1 MPSPGIEDDIA
12 EEPQEEDADEG
23 IDVDEEEDE
32 MADFIV
38 DEVDEDGEPVRRK
51 KTKKKKVVS
60 TTGVV
65 SSHALREA
73 QEIFGDVTGLLEEYE
88 QMKDARAAEEAPAQE
103 EHEPGEDREQ
113 TRAIQIAEK
122 HFDPEILKESYLTR
136 KDETIRRADI
146 PERMQMQEIPQL
158 HYVDYD
164 QEARWI
170 YEQLFSISAPQRL
183 AKTILEQGRREEV
196 RNGRLFMRSEPR
208 TQRMIQEWREN
219 EQEQIALL
227 ASIRD
232 VLYFLREDN
241 LEVPAI
247 AMYRK
252 DYCGELLNYRAED
265 VPSLVTHDEAAR
277 SDGNLAAGE
286 VKLDTRFVRRWDILW
301 AIEMWDVKWRFLQ
314 HRCESL
320 VTAYNVA
327 LSAAQNL
334 GDEKMTE
341 GIQTCLESIV
351 ESSTSEQLNDLDAK
365 FQLLQPPQEAMS
377 QAIDALS
384 LEELDTNQRNR
395 LLSRFRKPGS
405 GMGRLGRKKSHHEKL
420 MEGIGMSAEELSDN
434 IISNYKKH
442 APADP
447 RLPASEMLVD
457 LVEEQTSRDMVMREV
472 IRLAAEEIA
481 AEPVLRRM
489 VRGMYRSSASISTI
503 PTIDGAR
510 VVDPFHPKFAHI
522 KRLRS
527 KPLALFYG
535 TSDFLAINAA
545 EEDGLIIVSMGMP
558 DAQKAQLSSQLQDLF
573 LSEGVNAA
581 AQSWNDVRRGIIYV
595 ALNEIILPA
604 LEQELRVHL
613 LAEARECVKHTCRD
627 SIWERVSSAPYR
639 PKAVHASNS
648 DEEVIPDI
656 RIMSCVCGPGKP
668 PTTFVMLDAAGKLVD
683 ILMCG
688 TFVGR
693 PPLKRPDATMPK
705 NVREDIERLAKFIAK
720 HSPHVLAFSASSFNY
735 ASVKDELIQEAIN
748 QVVDDMPGSLP
759 VETGMI
765 EVVWC
770 EPSVAKLWALSALS
784 TRELGEQPQNVREGV
799 ALARYMKDPAALIAA
814 LAGSHG
820 KEVLSLSQHPLQDY
834 LSKEERLGVMAESII
849 TAINQ
854 IGVDINLTVQNE
866 WLSWTLQFVSGLGP
880 RKAKAMLNAIIK
892 SGGAVQARREVMD
905 LANMGKVVFSN
916 CAGSLRI
923 VEHANV
929 IGENDFE
936 PIDGT
941 RIHPEDYELVREL
954 AKSAFGQTMLEE
966 ELMIDRL
973 FDDPTVLDSIDA
985 DILAAEVESRMQ
997 VKKHANFV
1005 DVILEIRQPYRDMRR
1020 KWQKPTTIQIFN
1032 YLAGES
1038 ASFLRRGR
1046 LVQATVKF
1054 VYRDFVVVVL
1064 DESGIPGF
1072 IDHFD
1077 VSDQN
1082 LGYNEVRDL
1091 LQPGA
1096 SLTARIVDILPQGK
1110 SLDDIGPSRLA
1121 FIQLCTRGSV
1131 LQNNAAYEQELEARD
1146 LFYSS
1151 AKTDQ
1156 EVAAERAQRQRA
1168 AEIAKRKDKTFSR
1181 LVNHNMFQNRDVK
1194 EVDLEFQADGSQG
1207 DFLFTPVAGK
1217 FDRILLTLFF
1227 HRGMESV
1234 VISHHLIREG
1244 EKEIAR
1250 TGKGQSMAS
1259 KLQLGKPLTVIGI
1272 DGTPIG
1278 TYEDLDEI
1286 CGRCIDPL
1294 VRNMLAF
1301 TGHPKFREG
1310 SEEGL
1315 EKVVKSAREAKPNVI
1330 PYFLAVSYR
1339 HPGAYYLCYLVSRN
1353 HPRREYIFPLP
1364 DGYKFR
1370 DRTFS
1375 NIDHMINWWKSN
1387 YFKKNK

>member
-1 MPSPGIEDDIA
+1 M
-12 EEPQEEDADEG
+12 G

-38 DEVDEDGEPVRRK
+38 DEVDEDGEPVRKK

-88 QMKDARAAEEAPAQE
+88 QMKEARAAEEAPAQE
-103 EHEPGEDREQ
+103 EDEPGADGEQ
-113 TRAIQIAEK
+113 NKAIEIAAK

-136 KDETIRRADI
+136 KDETIRRVDV
-146 PERMQMQEIPQL
+146 PERIQMQEIPQL
-158 HYVDYD
+158 QYVDYD

-170 YEQLFSISAPQRL
+170 YDQLFSSSAPQRL
-183 AKTILEQGRREEV
+183 AKTILEQGRKEEV
-196 RNGRLFMRSEPR
+196 RNGRLFMRAEPR
-208 TQRMIQEWREN
+208 TPKMIQEWRDN

-227 ASIRD
+227 AAIRD

-241 LEVPAI
+241 LEVPTI

-265 VPSLVTHDEAAR
+265 VPLLVSHDEAAR
-277 SDGNLAAGE
+277 SDGNLVAGQ
-286 VKLDTRFVRRWDILW
+286 VKLETRLLRRWDILW
-301 AIEMWDVKWRFLQ
+301 AIETWDVKWRFLQ
-314 HRCESL
+314 HRCETL
-320 VTAYNVA
+320 AKTYNVA
-327 LSAAQNL
+327 LSAARNL
-334 GDEKMTE
+334 GDEKKIQ
-341 GIQTCLESIV
+341 GIQVCLDRIA

-365 FQLLQPPQEAMS
+365 FQLLQPSQDAMTEAIEAMS
-377 QAIDALS
+377 LD
-384 LEELDTNQRNR
+384 ELDTSQRSR
-395 LLSRFRKPGS
+395 LLSRLRKPSS
-405 GMGRLGRKKSHHEKL
+405 GMGRLGRKKSYHEKL

-434 IISNYKKH
+434 IMSNYKKY
-442 APADP
+442 APVDP
-447 RLPASEMLVD
+447 RSPASEMLVE
-457 LVEEQTSRDMVMREV
+457 LVEEQSNRDMVMREV
-472 IRLAAEEIA
+472 IRLAAEDIA
-481 AEPVLRRM
+481 AEPELRKL
-489 VRGMYRSSASISTI
+489 VRDMYRSSASISTI

-510 VVDPFHPKFAHI
+510 VIDPFHPKFAHI

-535 TSDFLAINAA
+535 TGDFLAINAA
-545 EEDGLIIVSMGMP
+545 EEDGLIKVSMGMP
-558 DAQKAQLSSQLQDLF
+558 ETQKSQLSSQLQDLF

-595 ALNEIILPA
+595 ALNEIILPT

-613 LAEARECVKHTCRD
+613 LSEARECVRHSCRE

-639 PKAVHASNS
+639 PKAVNASNP
-648 DEEVIPDI
+648 DEESVSEV
-656 RIMSCVCGPGKP
+656 RVMSCVCGPGQP
-668 PTTFVMLDAAGKLVD
+668 PTTFVMLDAAGQLVD

-693 PPLKRPDATMPK
+693 PPLKRPEPTTPAK
-705 NVREDIERLAKFIAK
+705 VRDDIERLAKFIAK
-720 HSPHVLAFSASSFNY
+720 HSPHILVFSASSFNY
-735 ASVKDELIQEAIN
+735 ASIKDELIQEAIN

-784 TRELGEQPQNVREGV
+784 IRELREQPQNVREGV
-799 ALARYMKDPAALIAA
+799 ALARYMKDPAAVVAA

-820 KEVLSLSQHPLQDY
+820 REVLSLSQHPLQDY
-834 LSKEERLGVMAESII
+834 LSKEERMGAMSESII
-849 TAINQ
+849 TAVNQ
-854 IGVDINLTVQNE
+854 IGVDINLVVLNE
-866 WLSWTLQFVSGLGP
+866 WLSWSLQFVSGLGP
-880 RKAKAMLNAIIK
+880 RKAKATLNAIIK
-892 SGGAVQARREVMD
+892 SGGAVQARREIMD
-905 LANMGKVVFSN
+905 LSNMGKVVFSN

-929 IGENDFE
+929 VGENDFE

-954 AKSAFGQTMLEE
+954 AKSALGQSILEE
-966 ELMIDRL
+966 ELMIDKL
-973 FDDPTVLDSIDA
+973 FNDPSVLHKVDA
-985 DILAAEVESRMQ
+985 DILAAEMESRMQ
-997 VKKHANFV
+997 VKKHTNFM
-1005 DVILEIRQPYRDMRR
+1005 DVILEIQHPYRDMRR
-1020 KWQKPTTIQIFN
+1020 QWQKPTTAQIFN

-1082 LGYNEVRDL
+1082 LGFNEVRDL

-1121 FIQLCTRGSV
+1121 FVQLCTRGSV

-1151 AKTDQ
+1151 AKTEQ

-1168 AEIAKRKDKTFSR
+1168 AEIAKQKDKTFSR

-1194 EVDLEFQADGSQG
+1194 EVDLEFQGNGSQG
-1207 DFLFTPVAGK
+1207 DFLFTPVSGK

-1234 VISHHLIREG
+1234 VVSHHLIREG
-1244 EKEIAR
+1244 EKESVR

-1310 SEEGL
+1310 YEEGL
-1315 EKVVKSAREAKPNVI
+1315 EKVVKSAREAKPNVV
-1330 PYFLAVSYR
+1330 PYLLAVSYR

-1353 HPRREYIFPLP
+1353 RPRREYIFPLP
-1364 DGYKFR
+1364 EGYKFR
-1370 DRTFS
+1370 DRIF
-1375 NIDHMINWWKSN
+1375 NNVDHMLNWWKSN
-1387 YFKKNK
+1387 CFKK